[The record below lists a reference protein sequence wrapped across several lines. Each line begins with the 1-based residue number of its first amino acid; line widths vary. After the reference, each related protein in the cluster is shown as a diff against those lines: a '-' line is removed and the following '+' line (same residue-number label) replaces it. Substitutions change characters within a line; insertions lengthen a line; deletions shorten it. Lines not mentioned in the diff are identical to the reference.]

1 MSSNG
6 NNGTNTDER
15 NPDGTFA
22 AGNSGRPKGAR
33 HKVTRAVEAL
43 LEGQAEELTQS
54 AIDAALGGDTVALRL
69 CLERIV
75 PARKDTPVQF
85 NLPPM
90 SNASDAAT
98 AAQSVLQA
106 VAEGSV
112 TPLEGASVM
121 SLVDSYRRTLEATEI
136 EQRISALEAAN
147 E

>member
-1 MSSNG
+1 MSDHR

-15 NPDGTFA
+15 NSDGTFA

-54 AIDAALGGDTVALRL
+54 AIDAALSGDTVALRL
-69 CLERIV
+69 CLERIA

-85 NLPPM
+85 DLPPM
-90 SNASDAAT
+90 SSPDDAAM

-106 VAEGSV
+106 VAEGNV
-112 TPLEGASVM
+112 TLLEGATLM
-121 SLVDSYRRTLEATEI
+121 GLIDSYRRTLELTEI
-136 EQRISALEAAN
+136 EQRISALETAN